1 MIHDTGVS
9 YDHMIWIW
17 IKWMLPLGQTSFPNN
32 PFSEKTGFEQN
43 KKKYTNTNRG
53 SIPPPL
59 AQLQAHFPIAPSR
72 ALRSAK
78 CPCAHRMYS
87 HWLPVPQMAHRNFLK
102 FSSARNKEVTSVL
115 VQYQYQYQYN
125 YSIIYSN
132 SSNIL
137 TLRKTLWKNSTVKVT
152 FTSGSP
158 SFARCIAVAF
168 FFASLFSLE

>member
-1 MIHDTGVS
+1 MNASSGSNILSEQSVLWKNRFRTKQKEIHKYKPRIDSSSSRSIAGT
-9 YDHMIWIW
+9 
-17 IKWMLPLGQTSFPNN
+17 
-32 PFSEKTGFEQN
+32 FSNSAQSGFAICKMSMHPSN
-43 KKKYTNTNRG
+43 VPT
-53 SIPPPL
+53 L
-59 AQLQAHFPIAPSR
+59 AT
-72 ALRSAK
+72 
-78 CPCAHRMYS
+78 CAS
-87 HWLPVPQMAHRNFLK
+87 MAHRNFLK